1 MQENWSQLL
10 APAASSLGVPLTA
23 EQLRLFSLYY
33 REIITWNEKI
43 NLLSR
48 SSAGDTL
55 LKNFIDSL
63 AVAPFLPGPGCRLLD
78 MGSGGGFPGIPLKI
92 VREGLRVSLLEASRK
107 KTSFLK
113 QVVRKLQ
120 LKDITVLHD
129 RAEKLLENTACRGS
143 FDAVVS
149 QAAFKLPQLLALG
162 APFLAGGGVLIAM
175 KSVNIGAEMAAAE
188 PAAAAAGLSL
198 SASHDLILPITGDP
212 RLILIYKKTVS
223 V

>member
-1 MQENWSQLL
+1 MEENWSQLL
-10 APAASSLGVPLTA
+10 ARAASSLGVPLTE
-23 EQLRLFSLYY
+23 EQLHLFTLYY

-55 LKNFIDSL
+55 RKNFIDSL
-63 AVAPFLPGPGCRLLD
+63 AVAPFLPSEGCRLLD

-92 VREGLRVSLLEASRK
+92 AREGLQVSLLEASRK

-113 QVVRKLQ
+113 HVVRKLQ

-129 RAEKLLENTACRGS
+129 RAENLLGDEACRGS
-143 FDAVVS
+143 FDALVS
-149 QAAFKLPQLLALG
+149 QATFKLPQLLALG

-175 KSVNIGAEMAAAE
+175 KSANIGAELAAAE

-198 SASHDLILPITGDP
+198 AASRKLILPLTGDR
-212 RLILIYKKTVS
+212 RLILIYQKA
-223 V
+223 